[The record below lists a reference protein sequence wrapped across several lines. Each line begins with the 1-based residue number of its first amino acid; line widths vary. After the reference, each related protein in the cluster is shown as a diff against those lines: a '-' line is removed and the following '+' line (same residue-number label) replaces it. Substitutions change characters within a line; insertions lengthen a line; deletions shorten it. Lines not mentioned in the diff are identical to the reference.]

1 MFCELLFAFQATRPL
16 HFLNLRLFRS
26 FRFTQFLAGTMRI
39 HHHDWTNEKNHCK
52 KYKPNN
58 GQRRVVALFH
68 HPLYFHL
75 GECLIFFVRLGSA
88 VWSLTR
94 ILPYRYQYHTE
105 YRLPRRFRK
114 QKNLN
119 LWNTNMSREV
129 LVLSSVA
136 SAFAYCDVN
145 GVIYDDD
152 CNSGG
157 W

>member
-75 GECLIFFVRLGSA
+75 GECLIFFVRLSVGLESD
-88 VWSLTR
+88 
-94 ILPYRYQYHTE
+94 YHTGTSII
-105 YRLPRRFRK
+105 
-114 QKNLN
+114 LN
-119 LWNTNMSREV
+119 TACPADLESKKIWICGTRTCPVRCWCCHPLHRHSPTVMWTV
-129 LVLSSVA
+129 LYTMMTVTLVA
-136 SAFAYCDVN
+136 
-145 GVIYDDD
+145 GRP
-152 CNSGG
+152 
-157 W
+157 